1 MRPVVRNL
9 YKRILLVGRE
19 YPLGLPWVK
28 KKAKAWFLQ
37 NQELTETVDIN
48 RAVATGRYMVKE
60 MIGVIQ
66 LKKYRAMK
74 QRYYDDDAETLAAH
88 KQAEAIAD
96 ELRRGKKA

>member
-1 MRPVVRNL
+1 MGGARG
-9 YKRILLVGRE
+9 ILE
-19 YPLGLPWVK
+19 QNK
-28 KKAKAWFLQ
+28 KKREQEQQEAIQARGS
-37 NQELTETVDIN
+37 QELTETVDIN

>member
-1 MRPVVRNL
+1 MRPIVRDL
-9 YKRILLVGRE
+9 YKRIILVGRE
-19 YPLGLPWVK
+19 YPLGLPWVR
-28 KKAKAWFLQ
+28 KKAKAWFRQ
-37 NQELTETVDIN
+37 NAALEDTADVN

-88 KQAEAIAD
+88 KQAASKAD
-96 ELRRGKKA
+96 ELRGKKA